1 MDSVGSPL
9 MNLRDVTMIYRFIN
23 GPALTYLSASLFK
36 RSETHSCNTRN
47 KDLLSFPMCRT
58 SASSSASE
66 RGFYYRARNNLSVA
80 IRNSHSVSQFKRS
93 VKRKMLRTKHEV
105 WLDLVMIFSYTYLNV
120 NKLFVLCLLIK
131 M

>member
-9 MNLRDVTMIYRFIN
+9 MNLRDVTMIYIFIN
-23 GPALTYLSASLFK
+23 SLALTYLSASLFK
-36 RSETHSCNTRN
+36 RSDTHSYNTRN
-47 KDLLSFPMCRT
+47 KDLLSFAMCRT
-58 SASSSASE
+58 SASE
-66 RGFYYRARNNLSVA
+66 RGFYYRALNNLPVVK
-80 IRNSHSVSQFKRS
+80 RNSHSISQFKKS

>member
-1 MDSVGSPL
+1 MDSVGLPV
-9 MNLRDVTMIYRFIN
+9 MNLRDVTMIYIFIN
-23 GPALTYLSASLFK
+23 SLALTYLSASLFK
-36 RSETHSCNTRN
+36 RSDTHSYNTRN

-58 SASSSASE
+58 SASE
-66 RGFYYRARNNLSVA
+66 RGFYYGALNNLPVVK
-80 IRNSHSVSQFKRS
+80 RNSHSVSQFKKS